1 LCVSCIEQR
10 DYFSAQCFVVT
21 ARSIDENYA
30 LAGFTFERRLQYRP
44 RPLGRSGH
52 RRVWLRCHDSS
63 SIDTN
68 RRPARRAAH
77 SRFIIKDSMS
87 EVFPVAYLEA
97 EIEGQQRRFPLTG
110 EGVCRIGRSDKNDI
124 VLIDDL
130 ASRNHAMLQRSGEGC
145 YYISDLGS
153 SNGTLVN
160 GARISVP
167 VILRHGGHITIGN
180 HEFTF
185 FQETVDP
192 TMPVEEADELQS
204 TNILFAEKLITV
216 LVVDIRDFTGLAR
229 RVEAGKLSQL
239 TGTFFREA
247 GKALK
252 ERGAWEQKYIGD
264 AVMAVWLHKKR
275 EPEPREL
282 LAVFDGICKLSK
294 IAAGLQKQFGLESAI
309 RIGAGVNTGLAS
321 VGNVGSI
328 ASSDY
333 TALGDVV
340 NKAFRLESA
349 TKELGCDLLIG
360 LGTHDFL
367 ASSIDAAGI
376 FQSHVV
382 KLKGYDEP
390 VTAFAAQ
397 LASLSSVLESLH

>member
-1 LCVSCIEQR
+1 
-10 DYFSAQCFVVT
+10 
-21 ARSIDENYA
+21 
-30 LAGFTFERRLQYRP
+30 
-44 RPLGRSGH
+44 
-52 RRVWLRCHDSS
+52 
-63 SIDTN
+63 
-68 RRPARRAAH
+68 
-77 SRFIIKDSMS
+77 MS
-87 EVFPVAYLEA
+87 DVLPVAYLEA
-97 EIEGQQRRFPLTG
+97 EIEGQRRRFPLTG

-130 ASRNHAMLQRSGEGC
+130 ASRNHAMLQRSGEGL

-160 GARISVP
+160 GARIPVP
-167 VILRHGGHITIGN
+167 VILRHGAHITIGH

-185 FQETVDP
+185 FQESIAP
-192 TMPVEEADELQS
+192 TTPLEETEELQS

-229 RVEAGKLSQL
+229 RVEPGKLSQL

-275 EPEPREL
+275 EPDTREL
-282 LAVFDGICKLSK
+282 LAVFDGICKLSN

-328 ASSDY
+328 ASSDH

-349 TKELGCDLLIG
+349 TKELGCDFLIG
-360 LGTHDFL
+360 QGTHDFL
-367 ASSIDAAGI
+367 AGSLDTERI
-376 FQSHVV
+376 FQACTV

-390 VTAFAAQ
+390 VTAYTAP
-397 LASLSSVLESLH
+397 LASLSSIVESLQATDPWNAPGAGSV

>member
-1 LCVSCIEQR
+1 
-10 DYFSAQCFVVT
+10 
-21 ARSIDENYA
+21 
-30 LAGFTFERRLQYRP
+30 
-44 RPLGRSGH
+44 
-52 RRVWLRCHDSS
+52 
-63 SIDTN
+63 
-68 RRPARRAAH
+68 
-77 SRFIIKDSMS
+77 MS
-87 EVFPVAYLEA
+87 DVFPVAYLEA
-97 EIEGQQRRFPLTG
+97 EIEGQRRRFPLTS
-110 EGVCRIGRSDKNDI
+110 EGVCRIGRSDRNDI

-130 ASRNHAMLQRSGEGC
+130 ASRNHAMLQRSGEGL

-160 GARISVP
+160 GARIPVP
-167 VILRHGGHITIGN
+167 VILRHGSRITIGH

-185 FQETVDP
+185 FQESIGP
-192 TMPVEEADELQS
+192 TMAPEETEELQS

-264 AVMAVWLHKKR
+264 AVMAVWLHKKH
-275 EPEPREL
+275 EPETREL
-282 LAVFDGICKLSK
+282 LAVFDGICKLSS
-294 IAAGLQKQFGLESAI
+294 IAAGLQKQFGLESPI

-349 TKELGCDLLIG
+349 TKELSCDFLIG
-360 LGTHDFL
+360 QGTHDFL
-367 ASSIDAAGI
+367 AASVDTERI
-376 FQSHVV
+376 FQSRTA

-390 VTAFAAQ
+390 VTAYTAP
-397 LASLSSVLESLH
+397 LASLSSVIESLQVTDPRNAAGTGEV